1 MPRPGPDKAL
11 CGAQRPNAPKGTT
24 CKLVAGHGTDHVGT
38 GRCKRHG
45 GTTPTHKRAAE
56 VELAKQAVQR
66 YGLAVDVDPAEAMMQ
81 AVATSYGQVLYLR
94 AAVARLKS
102 PWTADGPHVAWT
114 MLKAEEKH
122 HREVCRDAAAAGVAR
137 RHIEMQEAMARKL
150 VEGFAAFARLLGHDP
165 AAPAV
170 REAGR
175 AAFQL
180 IAGGKGDAAID
191 GTARE
196 VG

>member
-1 MPRPGPDKAL
+1 MAAAGPGKKL
-11 CGAQRPNAPKGTT
+11 CGAKTKTGT
-24 CKLVAGHGTDHVGT
+24 CRNIAGKGTDHKGV
-38 GRCKRHG
+38 GRCSRHLG
-45 GTTPTHKRAAE
+45 CTENHVKAAE

-66 YGLAVDVDPAEAMMQ
+66 YGLAVDIDPAEAMMQ

-94 AAVARLKS
+94 AAVAGLGQ
-102 PWTADGPHVAWT
+102 PWSDDGPHVAWT

-137 RHIEMQEAMARKL
+137 RQIEMQEEMARKL
-150 VEGFAAFARLLGHDP
+150 VEGFAAFARQLGHDP
-165 AAPAV
+165 ASQPV

-180 IAGGKGDAAID
+180 IAGGQSDAAID
-191 GTARE
+191 STARE